1 MLKAD
6 GFDKAV
12 MGMASIW
19 RDDSKVDVLVYDG
32 NKMIAMLKKD
42 GMTYDEA
49 IDFIEFNVEGAYVG
63 IETPVVVWPY
73 LDEE

>member
-6 GFDKAV
+6 GFDKAI

-19 RDDSKVDVLVYDG
+19 RDNSKVDVLVYDG
-32 NKMIAMLKKD
+32 NKMAKSLKKD

-49 IDFIEFNVEGAYVG
+49 VEFIEFNVEGAYVG
-63 IETPVVVWPY
+63 IETPVIVWPY
-73 LDEE
+73 LNEE

>member
-6 GFDKAV
+6 GFDEAI

-19 RDDSKVDVLVYDG
+19 RDGSKVDVLVYDG
-32 NKMIAMLKKD
+32 NKMAAMLKKD

-49 IDFIEFNVEGAYVG
+49 VEFIEFNVEGAYVG
-63 IETPVVVWPY
+63 VETPIVMWPY
-73 LDEE
+73 FSEE

>member
-6 GFDKAV
+6 GFDKAI

-19 RDDSKVDVLVYDG
+19 SDGSKVDVLVYDG
-32 NKMIAMLKKD
+32 NKMVKSLKKD

-49 IDFIEFNVEGAYVG
+49 VEFIEFNVEGAYVG
-63 IETPVVVWPY
+63 IETPVIVWPY
-73 LDEE
+73 LNEE

>member
-6 GFDKAV
+6 GFDEAV

-19 RDDSKVDVLVYDG
+19 RDGSKVDVLVYDG
-32 NKMIAMLKKD
+32 NKMIAILKKD